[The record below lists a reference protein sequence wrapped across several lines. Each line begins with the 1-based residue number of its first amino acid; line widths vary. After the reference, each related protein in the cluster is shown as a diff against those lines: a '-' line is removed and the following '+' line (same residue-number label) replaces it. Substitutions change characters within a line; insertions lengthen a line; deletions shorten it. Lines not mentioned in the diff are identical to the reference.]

1 MSKYQIVSAPTNDGL
16 FGINPDW
23 LIKDSETGKYFNG
36 YDFMGSVEWVN
47 IGEAYCMSKDEA
59 QGIVKDLEASD
70 EPAEPEKPEA
80 MKRIDVLRA
89 LAAAKNA
96 FNAELKKRGIYC
108 TDWNMNDP
116 HKYKLF
122 TSNDSLEYPVT
133 YIAEINFQQKVYSE
147 GQF

>member
-1 MSKYQIVSAPTNDGL
+1 MSKYQIIRSIEDDNKAAILNDAEGT
-16 FGINPDW
+16 F
-23 LIKDSETGKYFNG
+23 FHG

-47 IGEAYCMSKDEA
+47 RIDEVTWMSIDEA
-59 QGIVKDLEASD
+59 RDIIKDLEAG
-70 EPAEPEKPEA
+70 EETAEHEKPEA

-133 YIAEINFQQKVYSE
+133 YIAEITFQQKVYSE